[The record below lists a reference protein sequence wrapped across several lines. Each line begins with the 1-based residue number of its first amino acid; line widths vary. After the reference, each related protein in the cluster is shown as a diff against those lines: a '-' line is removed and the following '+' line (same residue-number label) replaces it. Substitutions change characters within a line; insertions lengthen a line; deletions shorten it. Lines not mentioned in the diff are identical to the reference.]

1 MNVNNIFKEFEAD
14 ENLTVESA
22 LFGEN
27 VDIVASLANENDHE
41 AAVLTL
47 ESAGV
52 KVGLVAAAA
61 DVLDEISYKVNEVKS
76 VVDAGGDVTVESA
89 QEVVKFISDS
99 LGTIGMVP
107 SQLGFEDEQVTVE
120 SATSFPVAT
129 INALHAVIADENLTV
144 EAATPGEQTKWQ
156 KFKAWIKKV
165 IDGAIAAF
173 TKVWQFLSKA
183 FVSNETTIKRLMGAL
198 DSYSDEIQKDKKLD
212 RSAFHSSF
220 PYLADYSAVSFT
232 KAVTDRLIP
241 ASKTLAAIVDK
252 ASYLAE
258 EQGKTKPALKQIV
271 DMLPANSSVS
281 SGKGIVIKFVGEDQ
295 KFLAQSGS
303 ATEIMIASTEKDT
316 AKTAAAGDVK
326 VSSIPEIKKMLNVLL
341 DLNNQYKNVL
351 PSYQKGIKSI
361 AGKSPKD
368 NSGFGAISVI
378 LSAVNILSA
387 NSGKT
392 ISSLVKVA
400 AKHASLHV
408 KK

>member
-1 MNVNNIFKEFEAD
+1 MNVKDVFQQFEAD
-14 ENLTVESA
+14 ESLTVESA
-22 LFGEN
+22 LFGD
-27 VDIVASLANENDHE
+27 VDVVASLANENDMDV
-41 AAVLTL
+41 AVLTL

-52 KVGLVAAAA
+52 KVGLVASAS
-61 DVLDEISYKVNEVKS
+61 DVLDEISDRIKEVKAT
-76 VVDAGGDVTVESA
+76 VDAGGDVTVESA

-107 SQLGFEDEQVTVE
+107 SQLGFEDEHITVE
-120 SATSFPVAT
+120 SAGSFPVAT
-129 INALHAVIADENLTV
+129 INALYAVIADEELTN

-156 KFKAWIKKV
+156 KFKAWINKV

-183 FVSNETTIKRLMGAL
+183 FVSNETTIRRLLGAL
-198 DSYSDEIQKDKKLD
+198 DGYSDEILKDKKLD
-212 RSAFHSSF
+212 RSAFHSNF
-220 PYLADYSAVSFT
+220 PYVADYSAASFAKLVSD
-232 KAVTDRLIP
+232 KLVP
-241 ASKTLAAIVDK
+241 ASKTLAGIVDK
-252 ASYLAE
+252 SSYLAE
-258 EQGKTKPALKQIV
+258 EQGKTKPVLKQIV
-271 DMLPANSSVS
+271 DMLPANPSVG

-303 ATEIMIASTEKDT
+303 ATEIMIATIAKDA

-326 VSSIPEIKKMLNVLL
+326 ISSIDEIKKLLNVLL

-351 PSYQKGIKSI
+351 PGYQKGIKSI
-361 AGKSPKD
+361 SSKSPKD